1 MDSGAATRL
10 ADKLSH
16 HHQPLCDQV
25 SARLLMAYPELTQ
38 SLRLEENYTPVSRL
52 TEVSV
57 GRLNELVRAILLFDL
72 PSLADQELR
81 WAQGVLPRSGVTPEH
96 QASMV
101 RWFFEEVRKLPISSM
116 ELAISREIEQYFLG
130 RIRQIHKTN

>member
-1 MDSGAATRL
+1 MDSVAATRL
-10 ADKLSH
+10 ADKLSN

-57 GRLNELVRAILLFDL
+57 GRLNDLVRAILLFDL

-96 QASMV
+96 QSSMV
-101 RWFFEEVRKLPISSM
+101 RWFFEEVRKLPISSI
-116 ELAISREIEQYFLG
+116 ELAIVREIEQYFLA
-130 RIRQIHKTN
+130 RIRQIHKAN